1 MIDDNRFPPVFKS
14 ASGKRQ
20 VMDLY
25 DRMLAQWPVEHELLE
40 IPTRHGTT
48 FIIASGNH
56 DADSLI
62 LLHGAGS
69 NSLMWIDDI
78 ELYSKHFRVYAVDL
92 IGEAGKSSA
101 NRPAWDGPA
110 YEEWLADI
118 YDGLH
123 IGKATIIGISQ
134 GGWTALKFATAR
146 PERIDRLVLIC
157 PGGIVPDRMSF
168 VIYALTLSIIGA
180 RGIRRIVRLLFGDQ
194 PVPEPVLEAMT
205 ITMQHYSHRIGFPP
219 RYSDEELAALTMP
232 THLIGG
238 TKDVLRDPV
247 KIAERLRRLV
257 PRLSVDLISGGGHA
271 INDTTGSI
279 LPFLLTD
286 KTPDLRN

>member
-1 MIDDNRFPPVFKS
+1 MAQVNIVPSVFKS
-14 ASGKRQ
+14 PDGERR

-25 DRMLAQWPVEHELLE
+25 NRMLAQWPVAHELLE
-40 IPTRHGTT
+40 IPTRHGKT
-48 FIIASGNH
+48 FVIASGNH
-56 DADSLI
+56 DADRLI

-69 NSLMWIDDI
+69 NSLMWMDDI
-78 ELYSKHFRVYAVDL
+78 EQYSKHFRVYAVDL

-123 IGKATIIGISQ
+123 IARATIIGISQ

-157 PGGIVPDRMSF
+157 PGGIIPDNMLF
-168 VIYALTLSIIGA
+168 VMYALTLSIIGS
-180 RGIRRIVRLLFGDQ
+180 RGIRRIVQMLFGDQ
-194 PVPEPVLEAMT
+194 PVPESVLETMT
-205 ITMQHYSHRIGFPP
+205 MTMSHFRHRFEIPP
-219 RYSDEELAALTMP
+219 RYSDEDLAALTMP

-238 TKDVLRDPV
+238 TKDVLRDSA

-257 PRLSVDLISGGGHA
+257 PQLSVDLISGGGHA
-271 INDTTGSI
+271 INDTTSSI
-279 LPFLLTD
+279 LPFLLTV